1 MKRSLTAMIAAAAV
15 MSAVAGTAQADS
27 KVGVVNF
34 SRLLQESPQGKAAT
48 EMLRKEAESKQTEL
62 ASMQSALKAKEDRLT
77 KDGATMT
84 ADQRTRAEKELR
96 DGSRDLQ
103 TKTTEFQDDFNARQ
117 NELSN
122 RVQTEL
128 LTVVQNYAAAQKFDL
143 VLAEGSIVYATNAMD
158 ITGAVLATIPANA
171 SLSAPKPAAGAPA
184 PKPAAPAAPKPATPA
199 K

>member
-1 MKRSLTAMIAAAAV
+1 MVAAAAAMV
-15 MSAVAGTAQADS
+15 SVAGTAQAES
-27 KVGVVNF
+27 KIGVVNF

-48 EMLRKEAESKQTEL
+48 EMLRKEAEAKQGEL

-158 ITGAVLATIPANA
+158 ITGAVLATLPATA
-171 SLSAPKPAAGAPA
+171 SLAPRPAAPAATAPKPAAAPA
-184 PKPAAPAAPKPATPA
+184 KPPA

>member
-1 MKRSLTAMIAAAAV
+1 MFAAAAAV
-15 MSAVAGTAQADS
+15 VTVAGTAQAES
-27 KVGVVNF
+27 KIGVVNF
-34 SRLLQESPQGKAAT
+34 SRLLQESPQGKVAT
-48 EMLRKEAESKQTEL
+48 EMLRKEAEAKQGEIS
-62 ASMQSALKAKEDRLT
+62 SMQSALKAKEDRLT

-84 ADQRTRAEKELR
+84 VDQRTRAEKELR

-158 ITGAVLATIPANA
+158 ITAAVLATLPATA
-171 SLSAPKPAAGAPA
+171 SVAR
-184 PKPAAPAAPKPATPA
+184 PAAPAPA
-199 K
+199 KSPAPAPVKAPAK

>member
-1 MKRSLTAMIAAAAV
+1 MKRSWIAMVAAAAAV
-15 MSAVAGTAQADS
+15 VTVAGTAQAES
-27 KVGVVNF
+27 KIGVVNF

-48 EMLRKEAESKQTEL
+48 DLLRKEAEAKQGEL
-62 ASMQSALKAKEDRLT
+62 ASLQSALKAKEDRLT

-143 VLAEGSIVYATNAMD
+143 VLAEGSIVFATNAMD
-158 ITGAVLATIPANA
+158 ITSAVLATLPASVA
-171 SLSAPKPAAGAPA
+171 AAKPAAAPAAAPKPAATKAPA
-184 PKPAAPAAPKPATPA
+184 K
-199 K
+199 

>member
-1 MKRSLTAMIAAAAV
+1 MVAAAAA
-15 MSAVAGTAQADS
+15 MAAVAGTARAEN
-27 KVGVVNF
+27 KIGVVNF

-48 EMLRKEAESKQTEL
+48 EMLRKEAEAKQGEL

-77 KDGATMT
+77 KDGATMSP
-84 ADQRTRAEKELR
+84 DQRTRSEKELR

-128 LTVVQNYAAAQKFDL
+128 LTVVQNYSAAQKFDL

-158 ITGAVLATIPANA
+158 ITGAVLATLPATA
-171 SLSAPKPAAGAPA
+171 SLAPRPAAAPKPPVAPA
-184 PKPAAPAAPKPATPA
+184 PKPVTPA

>member
-1 MKRSLTAMIAAAAV
+1 MKRSWIAMVVAAAAMV
-15 MSAVAGTAQADS
+15 TVAGTAQAES
-27 KVGVVNF
+27 KIGVVNF

-48 EMLRKEAESKQTEL
+48 DLLRKEAEAKQGEL
-62 ASMQSALKAKEDRLT
+62 ASLQSALKAKEDRLT

-158 ITGAVLATIPANA
+158 ITSAVLATIPANVA
-171 SLSAPKPAAGAPA
+171 AARPAASP
-184 PKPAAPAAPKPATPA
+184 APAAPKPAAAKAPA

>member
-1 MKRSLTAMIAAAAV
+1 MKRSLIAMIAATAA
-15 MSAVAGTAQADS
+15 MALVAGTAQAES
-27 KVGVVNF
+27 KIGVVNF

-48 EMLRKEAESKQTEL
+48 EMLRKEAETKQGEL

-84 ADQRTRAEKELR
+84 ADQRTRAEKDLR

-128 LTVVQNYAAAQKFDL
+128 LTVVQNYSAAQKFDL

-158 ITGAVLATIPANA
+158 ITGAVLATLPATA
-171 SLSAPKPAAGAPA
+171 SLAPRPSATPATAPKPPAAAP
-184 PKPAAPAAPKPATPA
+184 PKPPA